1 MLLPRFA
8 LVCALPLLAAMPAC
22 QGKSTTPAPTTAKT
36 APDAKA
42 TVPVGTP
49 SLPAADAKPD
59 AVADAD
65 AVADDGGPTPAEV
78 AAVEAGP
85 AGVASQKPVAALQGD
100 PQKALGA
107 HLADP
112 SWFRKTMFGEAAK
125 VLDTKRS
132 QADEEGRFSS
142 LIRFEL
148 ADMKPEACA
157 DHLQG
162 LVKEDVPNLE
172 RKTEPDGRVQLTGNT
187 DRYKLTFL
195 CGKTEGKTIA
205 YVSYQWT

>member
-8 LVCALPLLAAMPAC
+8 LVCALPMLAAMPAC
-22 QGKSTTPAPTTAKT
+22 QGKSTTPAPAATKA
-36 APDAKA
+36 AQAADAKA
-42 TVPVGTP
+42 TAPASDVEAGAAGAPSVPP
-49 SLPAADAKPD
+49 SMPMAA
-59 AVADAD
+59 
-65 AVADDGGPTPAEV
+65 DGGPSPAEV

-85 AGVASQKPVAALQGD
+85 AGVAGPEPVPSLQGD

-132 QADEEGRFSS
+132 QADDAGRFSS
-142 LIRFEL
+142 LIRFEIP
-148 ADMKPEACA
+148 DMKPEGCA
-157 DHLQG
+157 DHLQE
-162 LVKEDVPNLE
+162 LVKKDVPNVQRE
-172 RKTEPDGRVQLTGNT
+172 TKPDGRVQLTGTT

-195 CGKTEGKTIA
+195 CGEAQGKTIA

>member
-1 MLLPRFA
+1 MLLPRLA
-8 LVCALPLLAAMPAC
+8 LVCALPMLAAMPAC
-22 QGKSTTPAPTTAKT
+22 QGKSATPAPAS
-36 APDAKA
+36 DAKA
-42 TVPVGTP
+42 TAPDSDAKAAAAELP
-49 SLPAADAKPD
+49 SAPAAD
-59 AVADAD
+59 
-65 AVADDGGPTPAEV
+65 GGPSPAEI

-85 AGVASQKPVAALQGD
+85 AGVASQAPVPSLQDD
-100 PQKALGA
+100 PEKALGA

-112 SWFRKTMFGEAAK
+112 RWFRKTMFGDAAK

-132 QADEEGRFSS
+132 QADDAGRFSS

-148 ADMKPEACA
+148 PDMKPEACG

-162 LVKEDVPNLE
+162 LVKDDVPNLE

-187 DRYKLTFL
+187 DRYKLTFI
-195 CGKTEGKTIA
+195 CGETEGKTIA